1 METVT
6 LGGVP
11 EGVAGVVLEVVVVG
25 VTVVLVLVGVLLV
38 VGVLA
43 ELPQAASRNSSAQP
57 IRENSI

>member
-11 EGVAGVVLEVVVVG
+11 EGVVGVVLEVVVG
-25 VTVVLVLVGVLLV
+25 VTVVLVLVGVLPLPV
-38 VGVLA
+38 VLL
-43 ELPQAASRNSSAQP
+43 ELPQAAGRNSSAQP